1 MSACYRRCFATLVL
15 ILSGVIA
22 APWAFAETTYSFNLP
37 EQSLADSLRAIGR
50 QTEMNILF
58 EPDAVKNARS
68 PALRGQYTA
77 DEAIRLVLAGTKLE
91 AQHTAASN
99 VVIKVKSAR
108 STAQPATNVDA
119 PGNSGIRLSQSNS
132 GSPQSQPAAG
142 PQDEHTPN
150 STSES
155 SKKEGLSE
163 IVVTGTHIKGAAPA
177 GSSVT
182 TYTRDDIDKSGA
194 ATVEQFAR
202 QMVENFSDIDSVA
215 NANSNAGLGRF
226 NGGAVNNQFGGAA
239 FNLHGL
245 GPSAT
250 LTLLNGH
257 RLAPAGL
264 DGSLIDMSQIP
275 LSVVDRIEVLAD
287 GASAIYGADA
297 VAGVVDIITRKDFD
311 GAETG
316 VRYGGATAGGAI
328 ELTGSQ
334 LLGRSWSSGNVLLN
348 YEYDKQDGL
357 DASQRSYIPNLGG
370 PYSIIPQN
378 RRNSIFLDG
387 RQSVGADTTVS
398 GNVMYS
404 DRDTFSSVTSKGPSF
419 FESAI
424 ADGRAKQSGATLT
437 IDRALLHQWHADVTG
452 NYSRV
457 QQISDNPLT
466 AVFGSS
472 TLSAFQSL
480 RADTDV
486 LALDVLADGPLFSLP
501 GGQVKAAFG
510 ASFRAEKFASD
521 VISIIGG
528 DTLPSRVDALQRH
541 VKSGFAEFLVPVIGS
556 SNAIAGA
563 RRLELSLAVRS
574 DSYSDF
580 GSTVNPKLGLLW
592 EPVPGL
598 NVRGTF
604 GTSFRAPLLSQLDS
618 PVQSQADFFPDS
630 TAATGL
636 TDTLALSG
644 GNPTLR
650 PEKSRSFT
658 VGFDVRPAALPDL
671 KLTATYFHINF
682 TDRISTP
689 PVASGYSILTDPVV
703 APFVEHNP
711 PLASV
716 QAYFNSPGFQGD
728 FTGLGPA
735 GVKAIFDSRYA
746 NIAATKESGVDVT
759 ASYGVPTNYGHFS
772 FSVAVDRLIVN
783 DFLDSSAAPYFA
795 LLNTFGAPTEWKV
808 HGKVGWQL
816 GSFTATVTANYVNGY
831 QNSLITPQQRIA
843 SWTTGDLY
851 LGYNT
856 GKVTSVRLLENLT
869 VALSVLNVSN
879 RAPPYAQVA
888 PNIPGENFIPF
899 DPTNASPVGRVI
911 ALQLKKGW

>member
-1 MSACYRRCFATLVL
+1 MMGHYCRWAASTFMLVVLLALAGIQPAHSQTKDFDVPAQSATTGIPEFARQAGIQILVSEPL
-15 ILSGVIA
+15 VRGKRVAAVTGSYLVEQALAILLKGTGLTATTKDAVTFTIA
-22 APWAFAETTYSFNLP
+22 ATAPPTTSGGTSTSGP
-37 EQSLADSLRAIGR
+37 MKAS
-50 QTEMNILF
+50 
-58 EPDAVKNARS
+58 
-68 PALRGQYTA
+68 
-77 DEAIRLVLAGTKLE
+77 AGE
-91 AQHTAASN
+91 
-99 VVIKVKSAR
+99 
-108 STAQPATNVDA
+108 
-119 PGNSGIRLSQSNS
+119 S
-132 GSPQSQPAAG
+132 GSDRDLTKAEELQ
-142 PQDEHTPN
+142 E
-150 STSES
+150 
-155 SKKEGLSE
+155 L
-163 IVVTGTHIKGAAPA
+163 VVTGTHIRGAAPA

-194 ATVEQFAR
+194 ATVDQFAR
-202 QMVENFSDIDSVA
+202 QMVENFSAIDSVA

-239 FNLHGL
+239 FDLHGL
-245 GPSAT
+245 GPSGT

-257 RLAPAGL
+257 RLAAAGL
-264 DGSLIDMSQIP
+264 DGSLTDVSQIP
-275 LSVVDRIEVLAD
+275 LSAVDRIEVLAD

-316 VRYGGATAGGAI
+316 ARYGGATGGGAI
-328 ELTGSQ
+328 EFTGSQ

-348 YEYDKQDGL
+348 YEYDKQNGL
-357 DASQRSYIPNLGG
+357 DASQRSYIPDLGG
-370 PYSIIPQN
+370 PFSIIPRN
-378 RRNSIFLDG
+378 RRNSVFLDG
-387 RQSVGADTTVS
+387 RQSVGADTTIS

-404 DRDTFSSVTSKGPSF
+404 DRDTFSMVTSKGPGF
-419 FESAI
+419 FESSI
-424 ADGRAKQSGATLT
+424 ADGRAKQSVATLT
-437 IDRALLHQWHADVTG
+437 IDRALLHQWHADVTA
-452 NYSRV
+452 NYSKV

-472 TLSAFQSL
+472 TFSAFQSL
-480 RADTDV
+480 SADTDV
-486 LALDVLADGPLFSLP
+486 WALDILADGPLFSLP
-501 GGQVKAAFG
+501 GGQAKAAFG

-521 VISIIGG
+521 VFNIVAGN
-528 DTLPSRVDALQRH
+528 TLPSNADALQRH
-541 VKSGFAEFLVPVIGS
+541 VKSTFGEVFVPVIGS

-592 EPVPGL
+592 EPVLGL
-598 NVRGTF
+598 GVRGTY

-644 GNPTLR
+644 GNRNLR

-658 VGFDVRPAALPDL
+658 VGFDVKPAALPES
-671 KLTATYFHINF
+671 KLTATYFHITYN
-682 TDRISTP
+682 DRISTP
-689 PVASGYSILTDPVV
+689 PVGSGYSILTDPAV

-711 PLASV
+711 PLAAV

-728 FTGLGPA
+728 FAGLGPA

-759 ASYGVPTNYGHFS
+759 ASYGVPTNYGHFR
-772 FSVAVDRLIVN
+772 FSVAVDRLFVN
-783 DFLDSSAAPYFA
+783 DFQDSSAAPYFA

-808 HGKVGWQL
+808 HSNVGWQL
-816 GSFTATVTANYVNGY
+816 AGFTATVTVNYVNGY

-856 GKVTSVRLLENLT
+856 GRVASVRLLENLT
-869 VALSVLNVSN
+869 VALSVQNVTN
-879 RAPPYAQVA
+879 QAPPYAQVA

-899 DPTNASPVGRVI
+899 DPTNASPVGRLI
-911 ALQLKKGW
+911 ALQLKKSW

>member
-1 MSACYRRCFATLVL
+1 L
-15 ILSGVIA
+15 ILGGVIA

-37 EQSLADSLRAIGR
+37 EQSLGDSLRAIGQ

-58 EPDAVKNARS
+58 EPNAVKNTRS
-68 PALRGQYTA
+68 PALRGQYTV

-91 AQHTAASN
+91 AHHTAASN

-108 STAQPATNVDA
+108 STALPATNVDVA
-119 PGNSGIRLSQSNS
+119 PRLAQANLSNQPQAASENSQAENV
-132 GSPQSQPAAG
+132 PA
-142 PQDEHTPN
+142 
-150 STSES
+150 SKSEEE
-155 SKKEGLSE
+155 KKRDLAE
-163 IVVTGTHIKGAAPA
+163 IIVTGTHIRGAASA
-177 GSSVT
+177 GSPVT

-194 ATVEQFAR
+194 ATVDQFAR
-202 QMVENFSDIDSVA
+202 QMVENFSAIDSVA

-226 NGGAVNNQFGGAA
+226 NNGAVTNVFGGAA
-239 FNLHGL
+239 FDLHGL

-264 DGSLIDMSQIP
+264 DGSLTDVSQIP

-316 VRYGGATAGGAI
+316 VRYGGATGGGAI

-348 YEYDKQDGL
+348 YEYDKQHGL
-357 DASQRSYIPNLGG
+357 DASQRNYIPDLGG
-370 PYSIIPQN
+370 PFSIIPQN

-387 RQSVGADTTVS
+387 RQSVGVDTTIS

-404 DRDTFSSVTSKGPSF
+404 DRDAFSSVTSKGPGF
-419 FESAI
+419 FESAVE
-424 ADGRAKQSGATLT
+424 DGRAKQSGATFT

-452 NYSRV
+452 NYSRI
-457 QQISDNPLT
+457 QQTSDNPLT
-466 AVFGSS
+466 GVFGSS
-472 TLSAFQSL
+472 TFSAFQSL
-480 RADTDV
+480 LADTDI
-486 LALDVLADGPLFSLP
+486 LGLDILADGPLFSLP

-510 ASFRAEKFASD
+510 ASFRAEKFASH
-521 VISIIGG
+521 VITTISGN
-528 DTLPSRVDALQRH
+528 TLPFTADALQRH
-541 VKSGFAEFLVPVIGS
+541 VKSGFVEFFVPVIGS
-556 SNAIAGA
+556 ANAIAGA

-580 GSTVNPKLGLLW
+580 GSTVNPKFGLLW
-592 EPVPGL
+592 EPVLGL
-598 NVRGTF
+598 DVRGTY

-618 PVQSQADFFPDS
+618 PMQSQADFFPDS
-630 TAATGL
+630 TAPTGL
-636 TDTLALSG
+636 TDTLTLSG
-644 GNPTLR
+644 GNPKLR

-658 VGFDVRPAALPDL
+658 VGFDVKPAALPEL
-671 KLTATYFHINF
+671 KLTATYFHITF
-682 TDRISTP
+682 KDRISTP

-711 PLASV
+711 PLAAV
-716 QAYFNSPGFQGD
+716 QAYFNSPGFTGD
-728 FTGLGPA
+728 FAGLGPA
-735 GVKAIFDSRYA
+735 GVKAILDGRYA

-772 FSVAVDRLIVN
+772 FSVAVDRLFVN
-783 DFLDSSAAPYFA
+783 DFQASSAAPYFA
-795 LLNTFGAPTEWKV
+795 LLNSFGTPTEWKE
-808 HGKVGWQL
+808 HGNIGWRL
-816 GSFTATVTANYVNGY
+816 GSFTAAVTVNYVNGY

-856 GKVTSVRLLENLT
+856 GKVASARLLENLT
-869 VALSVLNVSN
+869 VALSVQNVTN
-879 RAPPYAQVA
+879 QAPPYAQVA

-899 DPTNASPVGRVI
+899 DPTNASPVGRLI
-911 ALQLKKGW
+911 ALQLKKRW